1 MRVVVVGAG
10 IGGLCTALSLHAAGI
25 TDVTVYEAVEEIRPL
40 GVGVDLLP
48 EAVGEL
54 AAAGLYDDVAE
65 IAVTTDEVAFH
76 DRFGAPIRT
85 EPCGR
90 AAGHAWPRLA
100 VHHGELRMLLLR
112 AQLAWLGPE
121 SLRTGLR
128 LCGYA
133 QTADGVTVEFTDLAG
148 TIVTDEADVLIA
160 ADGIDSAGRAL
171 MYPDEGR
178 ASHASGTVLWRGT
191 SPAPSFLTGRSM
203 LVVEDGRQKF
213 VAYPIREAEGQRPA
227 LVTWLAQRPLDGETF
242 EPGDVDA
249 PVELDTIVR
258 HFDEWQVDGLDIPA
272 LIENAD
278 VAYECRMPD
287 REPPPSWSDARVTLL
302 GDAAR
307 ATSAI
312 GSRGAT
318 RALLDAR
325 VLARELAA
333 RVDPVEAIAA
343 YEHERRPDANTPSAA

>member
-1 MRVVVVGAG
+1 VRVVVVGAG

-48 EAVGEL
+48 DAVGEL
-54 AAAGLYDDVAE
+54 ARAGLYDDVAE
-65 IAVTTDEVAFH
+65 IAVTTEEVAFH
-76 DRFGAPIRT
+76 DRFGARIRT

-133 QTADGVTVEFTDLAG
+133 QTADAVTVEFADASG
-148 TIVTDEADVLIA
+148 RIVTDEADVLIA
-160 ADGIDSAGRAL
+160 ADGVDSAGRAL
-171 MYPDEGR
+171 MYPKEAP
-178 ASHASGTVLWRGT
+178 ASGSGTVLWRGT
-191 SPAPSFLTGRSM
+191 SPAPPFLSGRSM
-203 LVVEDGRQKF
+203 LVVEDGPHTF

-227 LVTWLAQRPLDGETF
+227 LVTWLAERPFD
-242 EPGDVDA
+242 DA
-249 PVELDTIVR
+249 PPGPVEADTDDAIELDAIAR
-258 HFDEWQVDGLDIPA
+258 HFEEWDVDGLDIA
-272 LIENAD
+272 TLIENAD
-278 VAYECRMPD
+278 DAYEYRMPD

-318 RALLDAR
+318 RAVLDAR

-333 RVDPVEAIAA
+333 GPDPVEAIAA
-343 YEHERRPDANTPSAA
+343 YEQARRPDTGA